1 MSSPAVA
8 TTPDIEALI
17 ASGAPVAIGVSGG
30 KDSQAAAL
38 ATFDHLNAA
47 GHRGPRVLIHSDLGS
62 VEWDDSLPTCQ
73 RLAAHLNCELIVVR
87 RKAGGMVERWDSRW
101 ISSVRRYASL
111 ETVNLV
117 LPWSTPSMRF
127 CTSELKTHVIG
138 AELRRRFKGSMIIN
152 VTGVRREESTA
163 RSKGTIA
170 NREADGKA
178 FSWRPISDWTTDEVF
193 ARIDA
198 SGLAAHQAYADY
210 GLSRVSCRFCL
221 AGETEVVTRDGIRP
235 IASLAG
241 GTHELLIPTLN
252 AYRKTTTNGSFK
264 PVEVREFGK
273 QRLLRIELKTQRRQ
287 RKVLLATPE
296 HRWFV
301 TAISPRGDACSIE
314 KVSSDLVPGDKL
326 KNLIANG
333 TSDCV
338 EVPFAVAQGFVFGD
352 GCKPSG
358 DRPAELTIYNNQKD
372 DTLLRY
378 FAAHN
383 IRRGREGQLRIY
395 GLPRTWK
402 KLPDIRESR
411 SFLMS
416 WLAGHFAA
424 DGCVSKEGAARMDS
438 SVRENIEFARDVAA
452 ICGVGH
458 GQIRT
463 TMRRGFHK
471 DSTPLY
477 HINLTP
483 GDLPPWFFVIREHRK
498 RAQVAQERG
507 RPGKTREQW
516 VVDTITE
523 TDRFESVYCAV
534 VPEAQAF
541 GLADGLMTGNCIMS
555 SMADLKAA
563 AGAAESL
570 ELYRHLVSLEIRST
584 FGFQGAR
591 WLADIAPRLLTP
603 AMSGDVDCAKQKA
616 AARVALEKRIT
627 TEMLYV
633 KGWPTRMLTDEE
645 AGILADVRAQVSTLL
660 GIEAQYLEVP
670 SIHHRYAE
678 LIAANEARVSEA
690 A

>member
-87 RKAGGMVERWDSRW
+87 RKAGGMVERWESRW

-111 ETVNLV
+111 ETVTLL

-127 CTSELKTHVIG
+127 YTSELKAHVIG

-152 VTGVRREESTA
+152 V
-163 RSKGTIA
+163 
-170 NREADGKA
+170 
-178 FSWRPISDWTTDEVF
+178 
-193 ARIDA
+193 
-198 SGLAAHQAYADY
+198 
-210 GLSRVSCRFCL
+210 
-221 AGETEVVTRDGIRP
+221 
-235 IASLAG
+235 
-241 GTHELLIPTLN
+241 
-252 AYRKTTTNGSFK
+252 
-264 PVEVREFGK
+264 
-273 QRLLRIELKTQRRQ
+273 
-287 RKVLLATPE
+287 
-296 HRWFV
+296 
-301 TAISPRGDACSIE
+301 
-314 KVSSDLVPGDKL
+314 
-326 KNLIANG
+326 
-333 TSDCV
+333 
-338 EVPFAVAQGFVFGD
+338 
-352 GCKPSG
+352 
-358 DRPAELTIYNNQKD
+358 
-372 DTLLRY
+372 
-378 FAAHN
+378 
-383 IRRGREGQLRIY
+383 
-395 GLPRTWK
+395 
-402 KLPDIRESR
+402 
-411 SFLMS
+411 
-416 WLAGHFAA
+416 
-424 DGCVSKEGAARMDS
+424 
-438 SVRENIEFARDVAA
+438 
-452 ICGVGH
+452 
-458 GQIRT
+458 
-463 TMRRGFHK
+463 
-471 DSTPLY
+471 
-477 HINLTP
+477 
-483 GDLPPWFFVIREHRK
+483 
-498 RAQVAQERG
+498 
-507 RPGKTREQW
+507 
-516 VVDTITE
+516 DTITE

-534 VPEAQAF
+534 LPEAQAF

-584 FGFQGAR
+584 FGFQGAQ

-616 AARVALEKRIT
+616 AARVTLEKRIT

-660 GIEAQYLEVP
+660 GIEAQYLDVP